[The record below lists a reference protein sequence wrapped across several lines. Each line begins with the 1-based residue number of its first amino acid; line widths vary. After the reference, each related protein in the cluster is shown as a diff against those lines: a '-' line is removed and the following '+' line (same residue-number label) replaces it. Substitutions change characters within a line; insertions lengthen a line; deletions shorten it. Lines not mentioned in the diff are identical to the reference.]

1 MSRVKRIE
9 MKLSNFSWWS
19 HLQKIIQWF
28 EDILYPSSR
37 VRSNSRCI
45 ACAVVQHFLSWCW
58 KTFHSGCKA
67 PSNWRVSRSL
77 HLWFTRWEWGRPSR
91 TVSQLS
97 APGALRHVILCMPQ
111 VQAREAVNVA
121 PKISECCDWKAYQ
134 LPFIAA
140 TWIPNRIP
148 ICKRHLCSK
157 NLLNVKD

>member
-9 MKLSNFSWWS
+9 MKLGNFSWWS

-77 HLWFTRWEWGRPSR
+77 HLWFTRWEWGRARRTPTCDPLYAPSAG
-91 TVSQLS
+91 TWSSKCHPQN
-97 APGALRHVILCMPQ
+97 LRMLWLESLP
-111 VQAREAVNVA
+111 VA
-121 PKISECCDWKAYQ
+121 IHCSNMNPKQ
-134 LPFIAA
+134 NP
-140 TWIPNRIP
+140 
-148 ICKRHLCSK
+148 HLQKTS
-157 NLLNVKD
+157 LF